1 MKKFRSYVLLAALT
15 VVMSVMFSSCIQFE
29 SERTLEIHNYSDKI
43 ISSVYM
49 ADSSSGKDYIFPKII
64 YPGRTGELNFYGS
77 GEFTVYLE
85 ITGDKSYDVR
95 GYVNVPKDPK
105 ITARIILAKRTK
117 ADDSV
122 EYYIEDR
129 T

>member
-29 SERTLEIHNYSDKI
+29 SERTLEIHNYSGQSI
-43 ISSVYM
+43 ITVRM
-49 ADSSSGKDYIFPKII
+49 IDSSGKVFSSERK
-64 YPGRTGELNFYGS
+64 EEVCFYGS
-77 GEFTVYLE
+77 GKFTVYIDLF
-85 ITGDKSYDVR
+85 GVANDVV
-95 GYVNVPKDPK
+95 GYVNVPEDPK